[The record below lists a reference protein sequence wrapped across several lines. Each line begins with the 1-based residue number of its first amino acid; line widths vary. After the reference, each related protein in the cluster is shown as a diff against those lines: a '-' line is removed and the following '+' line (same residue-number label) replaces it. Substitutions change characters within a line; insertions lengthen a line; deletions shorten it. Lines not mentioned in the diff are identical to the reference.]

1 MPCRIRNAEPR
12 APGTGHHEPVSSP
25 LPENAPPPTP
35 AARRPDLPSSELDG
49 ATWDAAHRQLISF
62 LRDLIR
68 IPSINP
74 PDPPGPETVAAYRIA
89 AELRLEGLEPEI
101 VEPVPGR
108 GTVTVRL
115 HGDGTGGGPLLLL
128 SHLDVVAADP
138 TLWTHAPFA
147 ADVADGYLWGRGAVD
162 MKSMVAMETLVV
174 VLLARRARGAGLD
187 PARDPIPGLRRDV
200 LFTCS
205 ADEEAGG
212 VDGAQWLVV
221 NRPDTL
227 RAAGALN
234 EAGGV
239 SMELAG
245 RRFYPIQVAEKG
257 FETYRITVHG
267 TWGHGSMPRDDNAA
281 VMAAEA
287 IRRLAVLGEP
297 RVTPVMRRL
306 LDELAA
312 SLPADGAALVRAI
325 GDDDPHRSDAAVR
338 SLCDEMYARALR
350 ALIRDSI
357 SPDVIHSGIKY
368 NVIPGVAT
376 IEVDCRTLP
385 GTTEGDMREEV
396 MARLGDLAP
405 HCTVDHLNGAPPVEA
420 PASGDLYEV
429 LAATI
434 RAHDPDGIPVP
445 VMAPF
450 ATDAKSTVNLGVP
463 TYGFS
468 PLRLEPGERFLER
481 FHGTDE
487 RVGLDA
493 LRWGLPVLYDVVLR
507 YCG

>member
-1 MPCRIRNAEPR
+1 VS
-12 APGTGHHEPVSSP
+12 GPVVP
-25 LPENAPPPTP
+25 
-35 AARRPDLPSSELDG
+35 RPDLASAALDG
-49 ATWDAAHRQLISF
+49 VTWDAAHDQLVSF

-74 PDPPGPETVAAYRIA
+74 PDPPGAETIAARRIA
-89 AELRLEGLEPEI
+89 AELRAEGLDPEI
-101 VEPVPGR
+101 IEPVHGR

-115 HGDGTGGGPLLLL
+115 RGDGTSGEPLLLL
-128 SHLDVVAADP
+128 SHLDVVPADA
-138 TLWTHAPFA
+138 TEWTHPPFA
-147 ADVADGYLWGRGAVD
+147 ADIADGYVWGRGAVD
-162 MKSMVAMETLVV
+162 MKAMVAMEAMVV
-174 VLLARRARGAGLD
+174 ILLARKARAAGFD
-187 PARDPIPGLRRDV
+187 PAKNPIPGLRRDV

-212 VDGAQWLVV
+212 VDGAHWLLE

-239 SMELAG
+239 SMDLAG

-267 TWGHGSMPRDDNAA
+267 TWGHGSMPREDNAA
-281 VMAAEA
+281 VLAAEA
-287 IRRLAVLGEP
+287 IRRLAVPGEP

-312 SLPADGAALVRAI
+312 ALPPAAAALALAI
-325 GDDDPHRSDAAVR
+325 GGDDPRRSDAAVR
-338 SLCDEMYARALR
+338 TLCDEMYARALR
-350 ALIRDSI
+350 ALLRDSI
-357 SPDVIHSGIKY
+357 SPDVIHSGFKY

-376 IEVDCRTLP
+376 IEIDCRTLP

-396 MARLGDLAP
+396 VARLGDLAP
-405 HCTVDHLNGAPPVEA
+405 RCTVERMNGAPPVEA
-420 PASGDLYEV
+420 PAEGELYDI

-450 ATDAKSTVNLGVP
+450 ATDAKSTVHLGVP

-468 PLRLEPGERFLER
+468 PLRVEPGERFLER

-487 RVGLDA
+487 RVGLEA
-493 LRWGLPVLYDVVLR
+493 LRWGLPVLYDVVVA